1 MHLLLGRCSLDL
13 REGWSHTIP
22 GLSASGPH
30 MHQGLKLARVVQ
42 TCSPQP
48 LQVRDKFRLD
58 KDGRAALRTKS
69 PAYSVATRR
78 SDVVIL
84 ALSRHGKRRLRDIK
98 YRAKRAPAR
107 PLAISTVT
115 IPGENGVSRTLI
127 ANGATR
133 AATRKGNYH
142 SHTPPCFRSLS
153 LGEGQRKS
161 SVGRGRLFS
170 FRPSLA

>member
-1 MHLLLGRCSLDL
+1 MPWLC
-13 REGWSHTIP
+13 T
-22 GLSASGPH
+22 AGPD
-30 MHQGLKLARVVQ
+30 MHQGLKLAWIIQ
-42 TCSPQP
+42 TRRPQP
-48 LQVRDKFRLD
+48 LKVRDQFCLN
-58 KDGRAALRTKS
+58 KDGTAALRTKS

-142 SHTPPCFRSLS
+142 SHTPPCFRSL
-153 LGEGQRKS
+153 
-161 SVGRGRLFS
+161 
-170 FRPSLA
+170 